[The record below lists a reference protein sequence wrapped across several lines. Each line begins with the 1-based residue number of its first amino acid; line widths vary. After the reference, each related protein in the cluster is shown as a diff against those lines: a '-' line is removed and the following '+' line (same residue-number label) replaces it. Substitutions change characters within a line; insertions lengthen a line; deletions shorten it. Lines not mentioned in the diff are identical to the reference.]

1 MKATE
6 RTCRVLTLCLHGT
19 EASLVEVEL
28 QHTGGL
34 MQRLI
39 LTGLP
44 GSALRESRD
53 RVRVCLQ
60 RCGLPVLRRSVLAH
74 FAPSDLPKQG
84 NGFDLPLALGLLAI
98 EGLLPEAA
106 LARRAF
112 FGELALDGRLRSV
125 PGALTLALAAR
136 RAGCERLMLPLA
148 DAAQAALVEGLHV
161 EPVASLDEALAV
173 LGGAQPRRAP
183 VATDRRRE
191 LPDLADV
198 RGQPSARRALE
209 LAAAG
214 RHNLLLCG
222 PPGTGKTMLAQRL
235 PSLLPPLDERTAL
248 QVTALHGLVGGAPRG
263 VVRHPPF
270 RAPHHTV
277 SLSALLGGGPR
288 LLPGEVSLAHAGV
301 LFLDE
306 LPEFPRATLEGLR
319 QPLEERVVRLAK
331 AGRVVRLP
339 AGGLLVGAMNPC
351 PCGYRGHP
359 RRGCPC
365 TTHQIVSYRQR
376 LSGPLLDRFD
386 LFVDVPA
393 LAPGALLSDPPG
405 EGSDVVRPRAI
416 AARVLLRQPPQPAPA
431 GVRLR
436 LEQAVA
442 DWGLSGRGLHRALAL
457 ARTIA
462 ALAGRTELRAEDAEE
477 ALSFRRGLLE
487 LRGAPAPAG

>member
-1 MKATE
+1 
-6 RTCRVLTLCLHGT
+6 
-19 EASLVEVEL
+19 
-28 QHTGGL
+28 

-53 RVRVCLQ
+53 RVKVCLQ

-74 FAPSDLPKQG
+74 FAPADLPKQG

-98 EGLLPEAA
+98 EGLLPESA
-106 LARRAF
+106 LAGRAF
-112 FGELALDGRLRSV
+112 LGELGLDGRVRRV
-125 PGALTLALAAR
+125 PGALALALAAR

-148 DAAQAALVEGLHV
+148 DAAQAALVDGLQV
-161 EPVASLDEALAV
+161 EPVATLDEALAV
-173 LGGAQPRRAP
+173 LGGAAPRDAP
-183 VATDRRRE
+183 AAREHAPE

-235 PSLLPPLDERTAL
+235 PSILPPLDERTAL
-248 QVTALHGLVGGAPRG
+248 QVTALHGLLGGAPAG
-263 VVRHPPF
+263 IVRHPPF

-288 LLPGEVSLAHAGV
+288 LLPGELSLAHAGV

-306 LPEFPRATLEGLR
+306 LPEFPRSTLESLR
-319 QPLEERVVRLAK
+319 QPLEERFVRLAK
-331 AGRVVRLP
+331 AGRTARLP
-339 AGGLLVGAMNPC
+339 AGALLVGAMNPC
-351 PCGYRGHP
+351 PCGFRGHAK
-359 RRGCPC
+359 RGCPC
-365 TTHQIVSYRQR
+365 TQHQIATYRQR

-386 LFVDVPA
+386 LFVDVPS
-393 LAPGALLSDPPG
+393 LAPGALLSEPPG
-405 EGSDVVRPRAI
+405 EGSAVVRARVVAAREQLRRDPRPPPRA
-416 AARVLLRQPPQPAPA
+416 A
-431 GVRLR
+431 VRLR

-442 DWGLSGRGLHRALAL
+442 DWGLSGRGLARALLL

-462 ALAGRTELRAEDAEE
+462 ALDGRAEPRVEDAEE

-487 LRGAPAPAG
+487 LRGVPAPPG